1 MKKTNEELELEEEE
15 YNEDEEMEEMEEE
28 SETTSSKKESKPK
41 TNCSPVFVQTIKD
54 YLDSYAQQDSVFAER
69 YANPDKN
76 IEECCNYIIHTVQKS
91 GCHGFADEEVYK
103 MARDY
108 YVDDVDKKDLTPV
121 GGNVVVNH
129 QVELTEEEK
138 AKAREEAIKKY
149 QDEEYKAL
157 KKKAKAEEEK
167 SKKAIEK
174 AKEEKQKKIET
185 KGYDQLSL
193 F

>member
-1 MKKTNEELELEEEE
+1 MSKEELEEIEEE
-15 YNEDEEMEEMEEE
+15 DFEEVEE
-28 SETTSSKKESKPK
+28 STSSKKESKPK
-41 TNCSPVFVQTIKD
+41 TNCSPVFANTIKS
-54 YLDSYAQQDSVFAER
+54 YLEEYSKQDSVFAER
-69 YANPDKN
+69 YANPDKC
-76 IEECCNYIIHTVQKS
+76 IEECCNYILNTVHKT
-91 GCHGFADEEVYK
+91 GCNGFADEEIYK

-108 YVDDVDKKDLTPV
+108 YVDDIDKKDLKTV
-121 GGNVVVNH
+121 SGTVVVNH

-138 AKAREEAIKKY
+138 EKARAEALKKY

-174 AKEEKQKKIET
+174 EKIEKQKRIET